1 MGIFGYDSISDMFD
15 GGGAGGSSDAGFG
28 RPGESFEDYKERTG
42 DTTAVASSDGGSF
55 VENTINDVVGAVT
68 GGGSTTSTIKSGQT
82 LSSIAAANGLTV
94 DQLLAANP
102 NITKPNEIQAGASIN
117 IPSASGGSGA
127 SSVKGK
133 APKFGIM
140 SFSTP
145 RIMGGVMGFLQGLDP
160 KVDKSTTVDG
170 RMVYT
175 KKGTEDTYSY
185 NFLGMPY
192 SVEVIDNKVVD
203 KLSIVS
209 DITGK
214 REGDAGFDPS
224 TAKSGYDRQ
233 SEEIERDGD
242 DGALQELKQ
251 YQEDNS
257 NEDGE
262 IPDGRL
268 TSEAVLDMATK
279 AGVTLNQADME
290 AIADNPEKF
299 LSDRNLKVSDL
310 ISGIDPNA
318 TGTELDPDNDA
329 YKLGDDPTYEV
340 SQVEDISIVGEAV
353 KPDAAT
359 YTAEQNVITDD
370 MLMEAQTGTVSDEAQ
385 VNAEDYTIDMVGAAT
400 GVNEDG
406 TTSVLGEALNDFAT
420 QNISQIIDTTTV
432 AGKLLAQKLGEGNYT
447 DSKATTL
454 GQMKIISAEF
464 KDSNGNPVIPPWAQS
479 LARDAN
485 KSIAFTGISGTA
497 AIATLSNAIMEA
509 TLGIAESDAKFFQT
523 ITTKNLDNR
532 QEAIINKATVL
543 ASLEMAN
550 LDARSAAAVQ
560 NAKAFLEMDLTNLS
574 NEQQAE
580 KVNKEAYVQALFENT
595 KAENA
600 SRLFTAESEN
610 DINKFYSELSV
621 AIQRHNSSET
631 NSLKKFNAGEIN
643 DANEFITEIK
653 TIREKFLAEMQYN
666 IDVSNVNWRQTVET
680 TNNANEVEAHTTDV
694 KNGLDVSQEALNN
707 LWDSADNLL
716 DYIWKTTD
724 ADLERE
730 LRLLT
735 AQMNAQSGQSSSGG
749 FLSGLLTLGG
759 AYLGTKSGSALLTK
773 GISALSDIRLK
784 ENVQHYDTLKGINFY
799 TWDWNAEGKRIGA
812 DKHPTFGVIA
822 QEIQKTHPTAVVEG
836 PDGYLRVNYGVI
848 NNDL

>member
-1 MGIFGYDSISDMFD
+1 MGIFGYDDFGDMFD

-42 DTTAVASSDGGSF
+42 DTTAVASSSNASDGG
-55 VENTINDVVGAVT
+55 NTSEGD
-68 GGGSTTSTIKSGQT
+68 STTSTIQSGQT

-102 NITKPNEIQAGASIN
+102 TITDPNKIQSGASIN

-133 APKFGIM
+133 APSFGIM

-145 RIMGGVMGFLQGLDP
+145 RIVGGVMGFLQGLDP

-251 YQEDNS
+251 YQEDNA

-262 IPDGRL
+262 IADGRI
-268 TSEAVLDMATK
+268 TSEAILDMAK
-279 AGVTLNQADME
+279 EAGVTLNQTEMK
-290 AIADNPEKF
+290 AIADDPAKF
-299 LSDRNLKVSDL
+299 LKDRNLTVSDL
-310 ISGIDPNA
+310 LPTLDPNA
-318 TGTELDPDNDA
+318 AGTELDPTKDA
-329 YKLGDDPTYEV
+329 YKLGDDPTYTAT
-340 SQVEDISIVGEAV
+340 QTGEADLV
-353 KPDAAT
+353 GDVTKPDAAT
-359 YTAEQNVITDD
+359 YTAKTNVITDG
-370 MLMEAQTGTVSDEAQ
+370 MLMDAQTGTVSDEAQ

-400 GVNEDG
+400 GVNKDG

-420 QNISQIIDTTTV
+420 QSISQIIDTTTV

-454 GQMKIISAEF
+454 GQMKIISDEF

-532 QEAIINKATVL
+532 QQAIINKATVL
-543 ASLEMAN
+543 SNLEIAN
-550 LDARSAAAVQ
+550 LDVRSAAAVQ

-595 KAENA
+595 NAENA
-600 SRLFTAESEN
+600 SRLFTAESTNE
-610 DINKFYSELSV
+610 INKFYSELQV
-621 AIQRHNSSET
+621 AVERHNSSET
-631 NSLKKFNAGEIN
+631 NLLAKFNAGEVN
-643 DANEFITEIK
+643 DAAEFNGEIK
-653 TIREKFLAEMQYN
+653 TIRQKFLAEMQYN
-666 IDVSNVNWRQTVET
+666 IDVSNVKWRQTVET

-694 KNGLDVSQEALNN
+694 KNGLDISQEALNS

-724 ADLERE
+724 ADMERE
-730 LRLLT
+730 LRLLV
-735 AQMNAQSGQSSSGG
+735 AQMEGQSGQSSGGG
-749 FLSGLLTLGG
+749 FLGGLFTLGG
-759 AYLGTKSGSALLTK
+759 AYLGTKSGSSWLTK
-773 GISALSDIRLK
+773 LLPSDIRLK

-822 QEIQKTHPTAVVEG
+822 QEVQKTHPAAVVEG

>member
-1 MGIFGYDSISDMFD
+1 MGWWSDNVGDGNSFTESVANTFTKDDGASYVGGTLTYDS
-15 GGGAGGSSDAGFG
+15 
-28 RPGESFEDYKERTG
+28 GE
-42 DTTAVASSDGGSF
+42 
-55 VENTINDVVGAVT
+55 N
-68 GGGSTTSTIKSGQT
+68 
-82 LSSIAAANGLTV
+82 
-94 DQLLAANP
+94 
-102 NITKPNEIQAGASIN
+102 
-117 IPSASGGSGA
+117 
-127 SSVKGK
+127 KGK
-133 APKFGIM
+133 AVSKNADGGWG
-140 SFSTP
+140 SDEKGNSVYTGSANSESTNATLNEDGTVKGYKAKGTAP
-145 RIMGGVMGFLQGLDP
+145 ELGLDDVALGILNPLSVLP
-160 KVDKSTTVDG
+160 KALGKLTSWAMGIDPKTNQSKDIAG

-175 KKGTEDTYSY
+175 KPAEDGAPALNYSY
-185 NFLGMPY
+185 NFLGQPY
-192 SVEVIDNKVVD
+192 AVEIVDGKVVD
-203 KLSIVS
+203 ANSIVKDS
-209 DITGK
+209 
-214 REGDAGFDPS
+214 EGRVAGMAGFDPS
-224 TAKSGYDRQ
+224 TAKSEYDRRFA
-233 SEEIERDGD
+233 EAEGDGD
-242 DGALQELKQ
+242 ETALQELKQ
-251 YQEDNS
+251 YQEDNA

-262 IPDGRL
+262 IADGRI
-268 TSEAVLDMATK
+268 TSEAILDMAKK
-279 AGVTLNQADME
+279 AGVTLNQTDME
-290 AIADNPEKF
+290 AIADDPAKF
-299 LSDRNLKVSDL
+299 LKDRNLTVSDL
-310 ISGIDPNA
+310 LPAIDPNA
-318 TGTELDPDNDA
+318 AGTELDPTKDA
-329 YKLGDDPTYEV
+329 YKLGDDPTYTAT
-340 SQVEDISIVGEAV
+340 QTGEADLV
-353 KPDAAT
+353 GDVTKPDAAT
-359 YTAEQNVITDD
+359 YTAKTNVITDG
-370 MLMEAQTGTVSDEAQ
+370 MLMDAQTGTVSDEAQ

-400 GVNEDG
+400 GVNKDG

-420 QNISQIIDTTTV
+420 QSISQIIDTTTV

-454 GQMKIISAEF
+454 GQMKIISDEF

-543 ASLEMAN
+543 AKLEVAN
-550 LDARSAAAVQ
+550 LDARSTAAVQ

-595 KAENA
+595 NAENA
-600 SRLFTAESEN
+600 SRLFTAESTNE
-610 DINKFYSELSV
+610 INKFYSELQV
-621 AIQRHNSSET
+621 AVERHNSSET
-631 NSLKKFNAGEIN
+631 NILAKFNAGEVN
-643 DANEFITEIK
+643 DAAEFNGEIK
-653 TIREKFLAEMQYN
+653 TIRQKFLAEMQYN
-666 IDVSNVNWRQTVET
+666 IDVSNVKWRQTVET

-694 KNGLDVSQEALNN
+694 KNGLDISQEALNS

-724 ADLERE
+724 ADLDRE

-735 AQMNAQSGQSSSGG
+735 AQMEGQSGQSSGGG
-749 FLSGLLTLGG
+749 FLGGLLTLGG
-759 AYLGTKSGSALLTK
+759 AYLGTKSGSSWLTK
-773 GISALSDIRLK
+773 GLSKLSDIRLK

-822 QEIQKTHPTAVVEG
+822 QEVQKTHPAAVVEG